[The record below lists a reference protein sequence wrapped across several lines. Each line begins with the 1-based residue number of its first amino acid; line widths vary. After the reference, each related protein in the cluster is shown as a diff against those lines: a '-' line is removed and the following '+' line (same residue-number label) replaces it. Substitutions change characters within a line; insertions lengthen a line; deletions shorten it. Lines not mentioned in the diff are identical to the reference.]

1 MVVAFIGIAGA
12 GGLSN
17 TLFSNYT
24 RDKGWGMGALVGA
37 IPSAVGGRTISL
49 SHIGCAFIPQGSAQ
63 PHAMMHGW
71 MRPTFDAI
79 NGSSSPPRFWA
90 WPSPA

>member
-12 GGLSN
+12 GGLTN

-37 IPSAVGGRTISL
+37 IPSAIGGRTISL
-49 SHIGCAFIPQGSAQ
+49 SHIGCAFIPEGANLD
-63 PHAMMHGW
+63 AMARLDAPYSPRSVGLDRRLDPGHGL
-71 MRPTFDAI
+71 AL
-79 NGSSSPPRFWA
+79 A
-90 WPSPA
+90 